1 MKKSKIVIAAGAFL
15 ALTLI
20 LGMQQKDTKMYEKQ
34 KNFSSSSEI
43 LEQLN
48 NKPLRALNIEKGR
61 VEETY
66 DTLECFSQ
74 RKRLTDS
81 DLNYSKIEIKENIK
95 LTDEQQQS
103 IINQYNKLRLSYSKR
118 KPVSKTEAVRIKIQP
133 YYTGYSE
140 EGQEVYE
147 PQDQLVYMNLV
158 FVDEGE
164 GMVIDYISE
173 SSEQDSIEG

>member
-1 MKKSKIVIAAGAFL
+1 MKKSKIAIAAGAFL

-74 RKRLTDS
+74 RKRLTDT